1 MILSKPNHIKI
12 YGHRGARGNLP
23 ENTLESFSFLFENEI
38 NAFETDIL
46 ISKDLIPVITHDFRL
61 DINMT
66 KDAEGNWIKDENI
79 KIYDLTYE
87 EIINYDVGSINKLS
101 RYGRRFL
108 NQKSLENQKIPKLS
122 DIFELINSNGIKDV
136 VLNLEI
142 KSTPI
147 EDNLTPSPKEMV
159 SIIKKEIEKSN
170 LDKKILISSFDWRIL
185 KEFSIQMPNIVRGY
199 LSFQQNTGVK
209 IEKTIYKNS
218 PWLDLTLE
226 FNEYDLPRL
235 IKQLGGKVWCP
246 FYRDIT
252 KKNVDK
258 AHEEGL
264 VVNVWT
270 VNKENDM
277 IQMIKY
283 GVDAIITDYPLI
295 LKEVCEKNNIKW
307 F

>member
-87 EIINYDVGSINKLS
+87 EILNYDVGSINKLS

-252 KKNVDK
+252 KKNVDM

-283 GVDAIITDYPLI
+283 GVDAIITDYPLL